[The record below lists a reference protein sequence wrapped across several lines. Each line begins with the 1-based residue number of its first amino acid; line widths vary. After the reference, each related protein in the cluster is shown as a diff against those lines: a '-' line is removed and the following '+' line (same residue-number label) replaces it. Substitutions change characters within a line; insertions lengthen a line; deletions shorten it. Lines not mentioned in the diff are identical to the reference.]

1 MERTAQCH
9 CGSLRVIA
17 VSRNECMS
25 VIVEFASAAPEPSFI
40 PAALIRKA
48 KFGSR
53 ATTRFMSV
61 TRTASRSAFVS
72 ARTAAAPLRGTG
84 CPDGQAAASLGRRP
98 EPQNLRDHR
107 GQLRRSELP
116 AANLL
121 GVGRGGAS
129 LARRGDGDR
138 ALPRDRPMETGLSSA
153 DRPGI
158 RMLA

>member
-84 CPDGQAAASLGRRP
+84 CRMGRQQRLLGRRP
-98 EPQNLRDHR
+98 EPEHLWDRG

-116 AANLL
+116 AANFL
-121 GVGRGGAS
+121 GVGRGEAS
-129 LARRGDGDR
+129 LARSRDGDR
-138 ALPRDRPMETGLSSA
+138 ALPTGSSS
-153 DRPGI
+153 
-158 RMLA
+158 